1 MAEGNDRTKLTGG
14 RCAICGKPSVVAYR
28 PFCSARCRDVDL
40 ARWLGG
46 GYVIAG
52 STSDIADETLLP
64 SDGDRERSPDV
75 AERTGGERET

>member
-1 MAEGNDRTKLTGG
+1 MDKERPTGG
-14 RCAICGKPSVVAYR
+14 ECSVCGKSAVVAYR

-52 STSDIADETLLP
+52 GSSEVADDAGLSEFTRGEINP
-64 SDGDRERSPDV
+64 GPEGGSRSRDD
-75 AERTGGERET
+75 EGK